1 MAITTSLPAGGRW
14 MALVALL
21 LPGAARATDWSVAPS
36 VRLRESYTDN
46 AGLAAPAQ
54 AHGEFITELAPA
66 LLVSASGPTYRLS
79 LDYALQA
86 LHYSR
91 QAGQLRQQLE
101 ADGHGMLAPGLLYV
115 DARSSISQQYV
126 SAFGPQADP
135 ALAGANSRTVRS
147 ISISPYLHRE
157 LRGLASIELR
167 YGYSRVSSGKLL
179 DAHTR
184 EASLRIT
191 GERGAGGWDWN
202 LRASRQDID
211 DSAMAP
217 VLRTDA
223 GLGLGRALGRSLSV
237 HLSAGHEKSDYHATG
252 VQPQG
257 RYWSA
262 GLRWTPSPHSSMDA
276 SVGRRY
282 FGNTGSLD
290 AHWQLRRLYLA
301 LGYHEDISTSQA
313 QFLSV
318 PPSGLSDFL
327 YQLWQPRI
335 PDPVQRG
342 QAVRLF
348 LALSQLLGANG
359 NVNYFSHRYFLQK
372 QAQASALYAGARS
385 TVTLGWSGTE
395 RTAQTSSAVDSIILS
410 GPESLELQDRTRQSA
425 VQLGWNWRL
434 APRSELNL
442 AASRGSV
449 QSLSTGREDRNSVV
463 AAGLSH
469 QLRPGLRASLDLR
482 HSRHRS
488 NTGGHYREN
497 GVSAAITAQF

>member
-1 MAITTSLPAGGRW
+1 MAITISSPAGGRW
-14 MALVALL
+14 MALAALL
-21 LPGAARATDWSVAPS
+21 LPAATRAADWSVAPS

-46 AGLAAPAQ
+46 ADLAASAQ
-54 AHGEFITELAPA
+54 AHGEVITELTPA
-66 LLVSASGPTYRLS
+66 LLVSAAGRSYRLS

-91 QAGQLRQQLE
+91 RASQLRQQLE
-101 ADGHGMLAPGLLYV
+101 AGGHGVLAPTLLYL
-115 DARSSISQQYV
+115 DARASISQQYV
-126 SAFGPQADP
+126 SAFGPQADT
-135 ALAGANSRTVRS
+135 ALAGGNSRTVRS
-147 ISISPYLHRE
+147 LSVSPYLHRE
-157 LRGLASIELR
+157 LRGLAGIELR
-167 YGYSRVSSGKLL
+167 YGYSQVSSGKLL

-191 GERGAGGWDWN
+191 GERAGWDWS
-202 LRASRQDID
+202 LRASRQDIQ

-223 GLGLGRALGRSLSV
+223 GLGLGHALGRSLSV
-237 HLSAGHEKSDYHATG
+237 HVSGGYEKSDYQATG

-262 GLRWTPSPHSSMDA
+262 GMRWAPSSHTSVDA
-276 SVGRRY
+276 SLGRRY

-348 LALSQLLGANG
+348 LALSQLLGASG

-385 TVTLGWSGTE
+385 TVTLGWSGTA

-434 APRSELNL
+434 SPRSELNL
-442 AASRGSV
+442 AASRALV
-449 QSLSTGREDRNSVV
+449 QSLTTAREDRNSVIV
-463 AAGLSH
+463 AGLSH

-482 HSRHRS
+482 HNRHRS
-488 NTGGHYREN
+488 NTGDHYREN
-497 GVSAAITAQF
+497 GVSAAVTAQF